1 MIRNNLP
8 SRSRIHF
15 GCRGVAIDCLP
26 SCVGI
31 GDAYGNE
38 CAGLTLLN
46 VACDDDC
53 DKRCASLNKILLVFF
68 SIQTKSREIFTLFLV
83 ELILIIVILDN

>member
-1 MIRNNLP
+1 MNICQSDNKRSRLTQNTKNLP
-8 SRSRIHF
+8 PRSRIHF

-46 VACDDDC
+46 VA
-53 DKRCASLNKILLVFF
+53 
-68 SIQTKSREIFTLFLV
+68 
-83 ELILIIVILDN
+83 

>member
-1 MIRNNLP
+1 MKKYNLIKISP

-31 GDAYGNE
+31 GDAYGND

-46 VACDDDC
+46 VAWVDDW
-53 DKRCASLNKILLVFF
+53 DKRCASLNKF
-68 SIQTKSREIFTLFLV
+68 SFY
-83 ELILIIVILDN
+83 